1 MEEVEAQ
8 FQKSLKNIQTEKA
21 GLRYLLADPRIQKA
35 DMPTKQ
41 EILRL
46 IRADGNFG
54 PQTFDAVMTP
64 IPMPPLTAATIE
76 AVFPELR
83 LIEMKT
89 TRKPIKD
96 ASLNGF
102 FFGAT
107 EREYELATL
116 LGERFLF
123 AFVVLNSQNAYG
135 HPFAVLLP
143 LSEVARRTR
152 SRRTQ
157 YQVTFRTD
165 ITDLYLH
172 EAGILLQ
179 HPQEAG
185 SAT

>member
-1 MEEVEAQ
+1 MGEIEAK
-8 FQKSLKNIQTEKA
+8 FGKSRENIKIENA
-21 GLRYLLADPRIQKA
+21 GLKYLLADPRMQA
-35 DMPTKQ
+35 VDLDTKI

-46 IRADGNFG
+46 VRAEGNFG

-64 IPMPPLTAATIE
+64 VPMPQLNASNVE
-76 AVFPELR
+76 SVFPELR
-83 LIEMKT
+83 LVEMKT

-96 ASLNGF
+96 ARLSGF

-116 LGERFLF
+116 LGDRFVF
-123 AFVVLNSQNAYG
+123 AFVVLNSHNEYG

-157 YQVTFRTD
+157 FQVTLRTD

-172 EAGILLQ
+172 EAGILLD
-179 HPQEAG
+179 HPPPAEPG
-185 SAT
+185 T